1 MFGMLC
7 KNKPKRAVIALFYL
21 MQSKVRVLTIGGL
34 WNVLICI
41 NAVNVCFGYIYD
53 FVWNVLCLNYIRY
66 INKNKRGD

>member
-1 MFGMLC
+1 MEC
-7 KNKPKRAVIALFYL
+7 YVKINKKEQLLLFFYL

-34 WNVLICI
+34 WNVLIGI